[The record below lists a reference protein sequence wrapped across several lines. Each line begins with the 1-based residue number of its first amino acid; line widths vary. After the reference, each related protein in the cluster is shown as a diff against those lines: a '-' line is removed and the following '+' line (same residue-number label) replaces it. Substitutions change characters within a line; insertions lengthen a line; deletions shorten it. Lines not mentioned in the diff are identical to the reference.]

1 MTIIGEYIDRDPE
14 TTIRAH
20 ANTARRKL
28 MELAADRDRWAALV
42 ELAVE
47 RATSI
52 GAREYGTS
60 TWEKPVDAVVAEG
73 DCEISDWIF
82 YIGVVEDLS

>member
-1 MTIIGEYIDRDPE
+1 MTIIGHQITRDPE
-14 TTIRAH
+14 ETIRAH

-28 MELAADRDRWAALV
+28 MELAADRDRWNDLV
-42 ELAVE
+42 DLAVE

-60 TWEKPVDAVVAEG
+60 TWEKPVEDVAVEG
-73 DCEISDWIF
+73 DCEIADWIF
-82 YIGVVEDLS
+82 YLGVQEDLT